1 MRTLV
6 IYYSK
11 SGNTKAVA
19 ERIAKAMDA
28 DIEEIVEAGKRGGNV
43 RSALDA
49 IFKRRPALKP
59 FSRSLDD
66 YDLVFIGTPIWR
78 MNAVPAMHVFLST
91 QRWISKQVALFCTM
105 GGMGDK
111 RAFATMRRLL
121 GGARV
126 IGELALDA
134 PTLKDEEKAA
144 SRVSAWIAEVQA
156 GCEQGAM

>member
-11 SGNTKAVA
+11 SGNTKSVA
-19 ERIAKAMDA
+19 QRIVRATDA
-28 DIEEIVEAGKRGGNV
+28 DSEEIIEAGKRGGNV
-43 RSALDA
+43 RSALAA

-121 GGARV
+121 AGARV

-134 PTLKDEEKAA
+134 PALKNEEKVA
-144 SRVSAWIAEVQA
+144 SRVSAWIADVKTS
-156 GCEQGAM
+156 CEQDAR

>member
-11 SGNTKAVA
+11 SGNTKSVA
-19 ERIAKAMDA
+19 QQIVRAMDA
-28 DIEEIVEAGKRGGNV
+28 DIEEIIEAGKRGGNV
-43 RSALDA
+43 RSALAA

-78 MNAVPAMHVFLST
+78 MNVVPAMHVFLST
-91 QRWISKQVALFCTM
+91 QRWTSKQVALFCTM

-111 RAFATMRRLL
+111 RAFAAMRRLL
-121 GGARV
+121 AGARV
-126 IGELALDA
+126 IGELALDGPA
-134 PTLKDEEKAA
+134 LKDDEAVD
-144 SRVSAWIAEVQA
+144 SRVSAWIVDVRAELS
-156 GCEQGAM
+156 